1 MWFLANIC
9 DRPLH
14 SMSAQGR
21 LYESIT
27 VFSAFVIDLEQCIVM
42 QFLNQPD
49 NMISLCAVLKEDLW
63 EDHKAEYFAGVGWA
77 EGEWKGAMTPSKFFS
92 GGYSS
97 CSFFP
102 CFAAF
107 VWGKRF
113 SNFFFHPRILLLP
126 RREPNLAR
134 GWGHGSGYGRGKRR
148 NHFIRDCAF
157 RWLEAVRV
165 RARRFKVW
173 NWGISRD
180 QVYLF
185 GRNH

>member
-1 MWFLANIC
+1 MWVLANIC

-42 QFLNQPD
+42 QFLNQSD
-49 NMISLCAVLKEDLW
+49 NMIFVVCNPKGRSVVRSQSWIFCQG
-63 EDHKAEYFAGVGWA
+63 GVG
-77 EGEWKGAMTPSKFFS
+77 
-92 GGYSS
+92 GGYSP

-148 NHFIRDCAF
+148 NHFIRDCTF